1 MQGADND
8 VADDVSPLAHWRA
21 EVGAEVAHTEESAGL
36 VLADEHVVAGDGLG
50 HKLPRRK
57 LACLD
62 ADLDPLEGGQDLLGG
77 VAGCRQALRQGAGR
91 GGPRG
96 AAQGRHGRLA
106 GLGALGIEAA
116 EEGHAAGDHV
126 VGRQGGDADH
136 GKAPILQLLQ
146 LHLLEVK
153 SGFLR
158 QLEGV
163 ETQVAGLAVH
173 LADPRVARVPTAL
186 HDHGEHRNLDNAQGG
201 RLVGIAGGQGFG
213 PVGLHRQARDV
224 CERLHDGAHKGQHA
238 DTAMLHLG
246 LAQPLHVRVGHD
258 HVEVEVAIVE
268 LAEAHGVPRLITHL
282 DVGPDHGQHRLLA
295 ARHGLLGVDL
305 PVDDGDRL
313 LEDPSGD
320 GRAPTVEPR
329 GSACDGK
336 CTGGSGQ
343 SGRRAQLCPLLGALC
358 QGGGCTSRA
367 RRGLDRRRGDEGG
380 CRRAQCC

>member
-136 GKAPILQLLQ
+136 GEPPVLQLLQ
-146 LHLLEVK
+146 LRLLEVK
-153 SGFLR
+153 TGLLR
-158 QLEGV
+158 ELEGV
-163 ETQVAGLAVH
+163 EAQVAGLAVH
-173 LADPRVARVPTAL
+173 LADPRLAGVPAAL
-186 HDHGEHRNLDNAQGG
+186 DDHGEDGDLHDAQRGHLVRVAG
-201 RLVGIAGGQGFG
+201 RQRLG
-213 PVGLHRQARDV
+213 PVGLDGEAGDV
-224 CERLHDGAHKGQHA
+224 RELLHDGADKRQHA
-238 DTAMLHLG
+238 DAAVLDLG
-246 LAQPLHVRVGHD
+246 LA
-258 HVEVEVAIVE
+258 
-268 LAEAHGVPRLITHL
+268 
-282 DVGPDHGQHRLLA
+282 
-295 ARHGLLGVDL
+295 
-305 PVDDGDRL
+305 
-313 LEDPSGD
+313 
-320 GRAPTVEPR
+320 
-329 GSACDGK
+329 
-336 CTGGSGQ
+336 
-343 SGRRAQLCPLLGALC
+343 
-358 QGGGCTSRA
+358 
-367 RRGLDRRRGDEGG
+367 
-380 CRRAQCC
+380 